1 MFWIKLLLCVTM
13 LVCAALMLWLARAS
27 RNRALPL
34 NDISGYK
41 TRTVMSSEATW
52 EEAHYVAAPWTARSG
67 AVFGITGLAMLL
79 PLSDT
84 WIFVL
89 LGLGAVVGMGVL
101 FVGARVAQQTAKQ
114 VLDQDSPA

>member
-1 MFWIKLLLCVTM
+1 MLWIKLLLCATM
-13 LVCAALMLWLARAS
+13 LGAGALILWLARAS
-27 RNRALPL
+27 RNRTLPL

-41 TRTVMSSEATW
+41 TRTVMSSEAAW
-52 EEAHYVAAPWTARSG
+52 EEAHYAAAPWTARTG

-84 WIFVL
+84 WIWVL
-89 LGLGAVVGMGVL
+89 LCLGVAVGMVVL

-114 VLDQDSPA
+114 VLGQADLA